1 MLELLA
7 ESLRNSQILA
17 GSGRFHFEDIHF
29 PKRLHNRRRQ
39 IEARAGSAELH
50 PSSKQ
55 DFLHLLCV
63 ATCTCLLLHLLS
75 LCKSS
80 NGCVHG
86 RMFREPSA
94 SILLAWPSALLFQ
107 VTGAVG
113 WRKDNI
119 KYKKNEIYLDIVEEV
134 NLMMSSTGQV
144 LRSDVNGKIVM
155 KVFLSG
161 MPDVKL
167 GLNEKLDVR
176 KILPPSP
183 RNTMACF
190 CHLFQPDLQQKT

>member
-1 MLELLA
+1 MTA
-7 ESLRNSQILA
+7 KTAAQQPISQA
-17 GSGRFHFEDIHF
+17 
-29 PKRLHNRRRQ
+29 RRQ
-39 IEARAGSAELH
+39 EQVKRTLRRNV
-50 PSSKQ
+50 
-55 DFLHLLCV
+55 FL
-63 ATCTCLLLHLLS
+63 
-75 LCKSS
+75 
-80 NGCVHG
+80 
-86 RMFREPSA
+86 
-94 SILLAWPSALLFQ
+94 Q

-167 GLNEKLDVR
+167 GLNEKLDVSR
-176 KILPPSP
+176 STLS
-183 RNTMACF
+183 AF
-190 CHLFQPDLQQKT
+190 